1 MPREWI
7 RANTCLRERTPS
19 GCTELQTVILISVI
33 YKVLRKIESIWMIFF
48 FFLEEKLPKWE
59 TVFWFQGKEVTFNKP
74 LRFQ

>member
-1 MPREWI
+1 MDD
-7 RANTCLRERTPS
+7 
-19 GCTELQTVILISVI
+19 
-33 YKVLRKIESIWMIFF
+33 FF